1 MSKITISTLQKNT
14 QQVIPGYWKITLAE
28 SAKTVTSIVELT
40 AGAYCVTHDMT
51 EHKTFIAALTHVLPL
66 YQAAQSVFN
75 ISVMAQSA
83 RRAMM
88 LALLGVA
95 SVGTAQASN
104 IDVNAFLVKAQTA
117 IDHTDRHDLYNEA
130 VNAFDNLNARDRM
143 VVAGIADKTNHEGMI
158 RDVIGSAEARGHQAV
173 VPQGWNVEKTQE
185 FLRAAH
191 PVAATP
197 APTARMAPAPA
208 VTFDPVAHANA
219 NASAALHMIQTTDST
234 VAQNQKDIAAAQH
247 TADSAMSNAAQ
258 VNGKV
263 DVVQKEVMTVDQ
275 RVDGVE
281 HTANHAN
288 ANANAALHMLQNTDN
303 AVVQNQKDIAVVQ
316 NDVTTVDQRVDG
328 VEHSANHANT
338 NATAALHMLQKTDSA
353 VVGMQLEQAN
363 RDRTASQ
370 RVATPAEPDTTTQAQ
385 VSDNTTSLRA
395 VIDEQ
400 QTQGDHVQTMDQVV
414 SHNSATI
421 AQNAQRIDTD
431 GQRIDRNAKRI
442 DETREDLKRGLNNAA
457 AMTGLHYHSNDAY
470 ALSVG
475 TANGEGAAL
484 AGGLSHG
491 FTQHTAATV
500 QASTSMDGG
509 YMASVGFSG
518 DF

>member
-1 MSKITISTLQKNT
+1 MSKVTINTLQKNT
-14 QQVIPGYWKITLAE
+14 QQVIPGYWKITLAD
-28 SAKTVTSIVELT
+28 SAQAVTSIVKLT
-40 AGAYCVTHDMT
+40 ADAYCVTHDMT
-51 EHKTFIAALTHVLPL
+51 EHKTFTAALTHVLPL
-66 YQAAQSVFN
+66 YQAAQSVTN
-75 ISVMAQSA
+75 VSVMAQSA

-88 LALLGVA
+88 VALLGVA
-95 SVGTAQASN
+95 SVGTAQATN
-104 IDVNAFLVKAQTA
+104 VDVNAFLVKAQTA
-117 IDHTDRHDLYNEA
+117 LDHADRKDLYNEA
-130 VNAFDNLNARDRM
+130 VNTFDNLNARDRM
-143 VVAGIADKTNHEGMI
+143 VVAGIADKTNNEGMI
-158 RDVIGSAEARGHQAV
+158 RDVIGSAESRGHQAI
-173 VPQGWNVEKTQE
+173 VPQGWNIEKTQD

-191 PVAATP
+191 PVASAP

-208 VTFDPVAHANA
+208 ATFDPVAHANA
-219 NASAALHMIQTTDST
+219 NANAALHMSQNTDNA
-234 VAQNQKDIAAAQH
+234 VVQNQKDIAAVQH
-247 TADSAMSNAAQ
+247 SAD
-258 VNGKV
+258 
-263 DVVQKEVMTVDQ
+263 
-275 RVDGVE
+275 
-281 HTANHAN
+281 HAN
-288 ANANAALHMLQNTDN
+288 TNANAALHMLQKTDS

-316 NDVTTVDQRVDG
+316 NDVIAVDQRVDG

-338 NATAALHMLQKTDSA
+338 NANAALHMLQKTDSA
-353 VVGMQLEQAN
+353 IVGMQLEQAN

-370 RVATPAEPDTTTQAQ
+370 RVATPAEPDTATQAQ

-395 VIDEQ
+395 VIDKQ
-400 QTQGDHVQTMDQVV
+400 QAQGDHVQTMDQVV
-414 SHNSATI
+414 SHNAATI
-421 AQNAQRIDTD
+421 AQNAQRIDSD